1 MIIAVED
8 FRRLVDT
15 EIADDA
21 LRIRLQGI
29 EMAIRQYC
37 NNHFNVRGTE
47 RDAEIRG
54 GRIHLP
60 SSFFIVGDT
69 IEILLTPE
77 YAGKVFTVT
86 NADSEGFSVDG
97 DIRFEGP
104 VRVVLVQY
112 PEDVV
117 TGAVNLLKWD
127 ISNRDKIGVKSES
140 ISRWSVTYYDLD
152 TNALLGYPTALLGF
166 TKNYMRARF

>member
-1 MIIAVED
+1 MIVAVED

-15 EIADDA
+15 DIADDA

-47 RDAEIRG
+47 RKAEIRG
-54 GRIHLP
+54 GKIILP
-60 SSFFIVGDT
+60 SSFYLVGDT
-69 IEILLTPE
+69 IEILSPE
-77 YAGKVFTVT
+77 YEGKVFTVIDK
-86 NADSEGFSVDG
+86 DSEGLKVDG
-97 DIRFEGP
+97 DIRFDGE
-104 VRVVLVQY
+104 VTIVLVQY

-140 ISRWSVTYYDLD
+140 ISRWSITYYDLE
-152 TNALLGYPTALLGF
+152 TSSLLGYPTSLLGF